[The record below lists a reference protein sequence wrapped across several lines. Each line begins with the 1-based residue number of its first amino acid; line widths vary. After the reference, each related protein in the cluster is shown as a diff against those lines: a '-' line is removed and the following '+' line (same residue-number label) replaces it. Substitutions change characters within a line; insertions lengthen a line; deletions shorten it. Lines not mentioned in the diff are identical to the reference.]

1 MIMSGGREYR
11 TTKHIRTMK
20 KLLTLLAFMIL
31 CSLSNVSA
39 QTTDKMQLDSLSWRR
54 LDETS
59 YYLKTIKPR
68 YKIYPTENTYISIK
82 LDTATGRVWMVQIG
96 LGDTDA
102 MTVAIDDT
110 SLLWDSE
117 EIRGGRFELYPT
129 KNMYNFILIDTQYGY
144 TYQVQWHTETNKRLR
159 ERIY

>member
-1 MIMSGGREYR
+1 
-11 TTKHIRTMK
+11 MK

-82 LDTATGRVWMVQIG
+82 LDTATGRVWKVQIG
-96 LGDTDA
+96 LSDTDA
-102 MTVAIDDT
+102 KTVAIDDE
-110 SLLWDSE
+110 SLLYDWE
-117 EIRGGRFELYPT
+117 EYRGGRFELYPT
-129 KNMYNFILIDTQYGY
+129 KNMYNFILIDTEKGY
-144 TYQVQWHTETNKRLR
+144 TYQVHWHTEVNKRFR
-159 ERIY
+159 VPIY

>member
-1 MIMSGGREYR
+1 MSGGRASR

-96 LGDTDA
+96 LSDTDA
-102 MTVAIDDT
+102 MTVAIDDE
-110 SLLWDSE
+110 SLLYDWE
-117 EIRGGRFELYPT
+117 EYRGGRFELYPT
-129 KNMYNFILIDTQYGY
+129 KNMYNFILIDTEKGY
-144 TYQVQWHTETNKRLR
+144 TYQVQWHTEVNKRFR
-159 ERIY
+159 VPIY

>member
-1 MIMSGGREYR
+1 
-11 TTKHIRTMK
+11 MK

-96 LGDTDA
+96 LSDTDA
-102 MTVAIDDT
+102 MTVAIDDE
-110 SLLWDSE
+110 SLLYDWE
-117 EIRGGRFELYPT
+117 EYRGGRFELYPT
-129 KNMYNFILIDTQYGY
+129 KNMYNFILIDTEKGY
-144 TYQVQWHTETNKRLR
+144 TYQVQWHTEVNKRFR
-159 ERIY
+159 VPIY

>member
-1 MIMSGGREYR
+1 
-11 TTKHIRTMK
+11 MK

-68 YKIYPTENTYISIK
+68 DKIYPTENTYISIK

-96 LGDTDA
+96 LSDTDA
-102 MTVAIDDT
+102 MTVAIDDE
-110 SLLWDSE
+110 SLLYDWE
-117 EIRGGRFELYPT
+117 EYRGGRFELYPT
-129 KNMYNFILIDTQYGY
+129 KNMYNFILIDTEKGY
-144 TYQVQWHTETNKRLR
+144 TYQVQWHTEVNKRFR
-159 ERIY
+159 VPIY

>member
-1 MIMSGGREYR
+1 
-11 TTKHIRTMK
+11 MK
-20 KLLTLLAFMIL
+20 KLLILLAFSMFYSIG
-31 CSLSNVSA
+31 SASA
-39 QTTDKMQLDSLSWRR
+39 QSMDKMELDSLSWRR

-59 YYLKTIKPR
+59 YYLKTMRHR
-68 YKIYPTENTYISIK
+68 YKIYPTENTYISLK

-129 KNMYNFILIDTQYGY
+129 KNMYNFIMIDTQYGY
-144 TYQVQWHTETNKRLR
+144 TYQVQWHTDANKRLR

>member
-1 MIMSGGREYR
+1 MSGGREYR

-96 LGDTDA
+96 LSDTDA
-102 MTVAIDDT
+102 MTVAIDDE
-110 SLLWDSE
+110 SLLYDWE
-117 EIRGGRFELYPT
+117 EYRGGRFELYPT
-129 KNMYNFILIDTQYGY
+129 KNMYNFILIDTEKGY
-144 TYQVQWHTETNKRLR
+144 TYQVQWHTEVNKRFR
-159 ERIY
+159 VPIY

>member
-1 MIMSGGREYR
+1 
-11 TTKHIRTMK
+11 MK
-20 KLLTLLAFMIL
+20 KLLILLAFSMFYSIG
-31 CSLSNVSA
+31 SASA
-39 QTTDKMQLDSLSWRR
+39 QSMDKMELDSLSWRR

-59 YYLKTIKPR
+59 YYLKTMSPR
-68 YKIYPTENTYISIK
+68 YKIYPTENTYISLK